1 MDACTNSLSSRPLS
15 ASPCKNTMTNRRSQ
29 PSWRLTRQFSCLLR
43 RPSMTILSNA
53 LILLWTF
60 VGILSPSFTR
70 AQDTTWINL
79 GLDTRVQQFDAFRN
93 PELFILGTQPLCSEL
108 LGLSPGQQKLCQLYQ
123 DHMAPIGEGA
133 KMSID
138 ECQNQFTNRRWNCST
153 VDSRNVFGK
162 VLSISSREAAFTYA
176 ITSAGVVNAISRAC
190 REGQLST
197 CGCGKSPRPP
207 DIPRDWVW
215 GGCGDNIDYGY
226 RFAREFVDAREME
239 TNPQRGSFA
248 YDRMKMNLH
257 NNEAGRKAVF
267 DNAQPECKCHG
278 VSGSCSL
285 KTCWLQLSPF
295 NRVGAILK
303 DKYDG
308 ATNVRVNKKGRLVNS
323 DVRFNKPT
331 RDDLV
336 YLEQSP
342 DYCVPD
348 IQTGSL
354 GTTGRECNKTSMGT
368 DGCTLMCC
376 GRGYNSFTKEVVERC
391 KCKFK
396 WCCYVKCRKC
406 RTLVDVHV
414 CK

>member
-1 MDACTNSLSSRPLS
+1 MDQSSSDR
-15 ASPCKNTMTNRRSQ
+15 CRNTMSGPRSNTEWTKTSGWRHLFRRS
-29 PSWRLTRQFSCLLR
+29 SVMSVSKNGALL
-43 RPSMTILSNA
+43 
-53 LILLWTF
+53 LLWTF
-60 VGILSPSFTR
+60 VGFLSVSIAK

-108 LGLSPGQQKLCQLYQ
+108 LGLSPGQQKQCQLFQ
-123 DHMAPIGEGA
+123 DHMAPISEGA
-133 KMSID
+133 KLSIE
-138 ECQNQFTNRRWNCST
+138 ECQNQFRNRRWNCST
-153 VDSRNVFGK
+153 VDSNNVFGR
-162 VLSISSREAAFTYA
+162 VLNTPSREAAFTYS
-176 ITSAGVVNAISRAC
+176 ITSAGVVNAISRSC

-197 CGCGKSPRPP
+197 CGCSKSSRPS
-207 DIPRDWVW
+207 DLPRDWVW

-226 RFAREFVDAREME
+226 RFAKQFVDARELE
-239 TNPQRGSFA
+239 TNPQKGTAA
-248 YDRMKMNLH
+248 YARKQMNLH
-257 NNEAGRKAVF
+257 NNEAGRRAVS
-267 DNAQPECKCHG
+267 DNKGRECKCHG

-285 KTCWLQLSPF
+285 KTCWLQLPPF
-295 NRVGAILK
+295 REVGTILK

-308 ATNVRVNKKGRLVNS
+308 ATQVRVTRRGKLLNVDS
-323 DVRFNKPT
+323 RFNKPT

-342 DYCVPD
+342 NYCVADPR
-348 IQTGSL
+348 TGSL

-406 RTLVDVHV
+406 RTMVDVHI